1 MIVNTAER
9 REYMREWRQ
18 KNRERIREQQRI
30 RETRLAVAALDNV
43 ERVTDDVCIVKTTG
57 GQEFTLIRERAN
69 A

>member
-1 MIVNTAER
+1 MNDAER
-9 REYMREWRQ
+9 REYMREYRR

-30 RETRLAVAALDNV
+30 RQTRLAVAALESV

-57 GQEFTLIRERAN
+57 GREFTMIREKVN